1 MIKCDVCFRK
11 CDIPEGGTGWC
22 RARGN
27 RDGVIVPVNYGIV
40 TGLALDPIEKKPL
53 NRFYPGS
60 NILSVGSFGC
70 NLNCPFCQNYE
81 IARAF
86 SSGEDSEGCKDRG
99 KAAGFKN
106 DPEILYRDDDGLHR
120 LNTRSVSPEELA
132 GMALEL
138 KDRGNIGVAYTY
150 NEPLVG
156 YEYLLDCAGLVRK
169 NGMKN
174 VLVSNGCVS
183 RDVAEKV
190 IGAVD
195 AANIDLKC
203 FTEKGYANL
212 LGGDIT
218 FTKNFIESAAGRIHL
233 EITTLIVPGLN
244 DSEEEIRREAE
255 WIAGLNGGE
264 GVNVPLHLS
273 RFFPRHK
280 MADAEATDVGLVYR
294 FAEIAREYL
303 KFVYTG
309 NC

>member
-1 MIKCDVCFRK
+1 MSKCDVCFRK

-150 NEPLVG
+150 NEPLVC

-280 MADAEATDVGLVYR
+280 MTDAEATDVGLVYR